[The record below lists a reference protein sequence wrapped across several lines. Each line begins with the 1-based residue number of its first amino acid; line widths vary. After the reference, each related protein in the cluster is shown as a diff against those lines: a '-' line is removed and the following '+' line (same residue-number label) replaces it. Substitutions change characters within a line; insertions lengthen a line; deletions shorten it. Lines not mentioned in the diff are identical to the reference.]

1 MEKPGGKLVAEI
13 LDETRDEVREYF
25 GAMNEVKLGAR
36 GRVPPKPDKLRV
48 YEAVKESGLPILA
61 GGFMDQPYIWVTIF
75 EVIGQ
80 EKMLQEMLE
89 AASNKQRQ

>member
-1 MEKPGGKLVAEI
+1 
-13 LDETRDEVREYF
+13 
-25 GAMNEVKLGAR
+25 
-36 GRVPPKPDKLRV
+36 
-48 YEAVKESGLPILA
+48 
-61 GGFMDQPYIWVTIF
+61 MDQPYIWVTIF

>member
-1 MEKPGGKLVAEI
+1 M
-13 LDETRDEVREYF
+13 
-25 GAMNEVKLGAR
+25 KLGAR